1 MLSYF
6 LILGFCFSILCP
18 QVHECLSHNVSE
30 SDQLGKFY
38 KKKKKKKKE
47 RRKEEE
53 SISWGYIAKTGKEKR
68 FNVHVWRSQTFP
80 LKGRI
85 GLAHV
90 FRGIENR
97 PVSADSEVSGQRNT
111 PQEPSQCYVWKQL
124 FSLQVQLSLNNLPS
138 YRPYLESNNLQPP
151 RGRMFRA
158 VLRQQ
163 EQSHWKGSDESKRC
177 NWQKAKQTVHHE
189 DTVYERQGVPVL
201 GCPGPCTAGSPAL
214 TGLYS
219 DQRVARFAS
228 QHRRP
233 HPHQAW
239 DSLL

>member
-6 LILGFCFSILCP
+6 LIFGFCFSILCP

-30 SDQLGKFY
+30 SDQLGKFF
-38 KKKKKKKKE
+38 KKKIKKK
-47 RRKEEE
+47 EE

-68 FNVHVWRSQTFP
+68 FNAHVWRSQTFP

-111 PQEPSQCYVWKQL
+111 PQGPSQCYVWKQL
-124 FSLQVQLSLNNLPS
+124 FSLQVQLSLNNIPS
-138 YRPYLESNNLQPP
+138 YSPYLESNNPQPP

-177 NWQKAKQTVHHE
+177 NWQKAKQTLFITKTQCTSAKVCLSWAAKAPA
-189 DTVYERQGVPVL
+189 RL
-201 GCPGPCTAGSPAL
+201 G
-214 TGLYS
+214 
-219 DQRVARFAS
+219 AR
-228 QHRRP
+228 P
-233 HPHQAW
+233 
-239 DSLL
+239 